1 MRNIFYIVLSNYVW
15 LLQQNEIIKLT
26 YRKEKNIYEKN
37 KRKDIVY
44 LLFACKT
51 RETFGTT

>member
-37 KRKDIVY
+37 KRKDIVH

-51 RETFGTT
+51 GETFGTT